1 MNRQVLIM
9 AFLTIGLCFAAPV
22 IAVDCADPLGCIEVA
37 PDDPIVLGA
46 MLTYSGANAF
56 FGEDSLGGIELAIIA
71 RGGRLLGRD
80 IELAIEDE
88 LCTSEG
94 GQAAAQRLAADPTV
108 VGIIGPSCSSAAQGA
123 LPIISEA
130 GMLTIS
136 PSNTSPALT
145 STDIEAGGVWRPGY
159 YRITA
164 NDRFQGELAGQF
176 AYRVLAGRTVAT
188 VHDGGT
194 YSDSLAAVMR
204 EVFMALGGEVV
215 FEGSLNVGDVDMS
228 AILTEVAA
236 SGPDVLFA
244 PLFPPEVE
252 FITAQMANTPGL
264 EDTILLV
271 ADSALVNTYAPNTG
285 VAALGVYVSGP
296 HITGEAYEALLK
308 TWEEEFGGRP
318 PSGFHAHAYDAA
330 NLLLD
335 AIEVVAREAVDG
347 SLLIG
352 REALREA
359 ISAVEAYP
367 GLTGTLTCLDESPF
381 AGDCGNA
388 ESLAIFEITDDVLH
402 GGLWPP
408 PAIWDL
414 SMLPEES

>member
-1 MNRQVLIM
+1 MNQTLVFTLLLSG
-9 AFLTIGLCFAAPV
+9 ALLVGSPALGT
-22 IAVDCADPLGCIEVA
+22 DCADTLGCIELA
-37 PDDPIVLGA
+37 PDEPIVIGA
-46 MLTYSGANAF
+46 MLTHSGANAF
-56 FGEDSLGGIELAIIA
+56 FGEDSQGGLELAIIA
-71 RGGRLLGRD
+71 RGGELLGRD
-80 IELAIEDE
+80 IEVSHEDE

-94 GQAAAQRLAADPTV
+94 GQAAAQRLAADPTI

-204 EVFMALGGEVV
+204 EVFVALGGEVV

-228 AILTEVAA
+228 AILTEVAVSA
-236 SGPDVLFA
+236 PDVLFA

-252 FITAQMANTPGL
+252 FITAQMSSAPGL

-271 ADSALVNTYAPNTG
+271 ADSALVNTYAPNSG
-285 VAALGVYVSGP
+285 DAALGVYVSGP
-296 HITGEAYEALLK
+296 HITGDAYEALLK
-308 TWEEEFGGRP
+308 AWEKEFGGRP
-318 PSGFHAHAYDAA
+318 PSGFHAQAYDAA
-330 NLLLD
+330 NLLFD
-335 AIEVVAREAVDG
+335 AIEAVARETDDG

-352 REALREA
+352 RGALREA
-359 ISAVEAYP
+359 ISAVANYP

-388 ESLAIFEITDDVLH
+388 ESLAIFEITDEVLH
-402 GGLWPP
+402 EGLWPP

-414 SMLPEES
+414 SMLLAQN